1 MIKIVEENK
10 FFIVINKPEGVS
22 VHNEKPSLVE
32 FLQAKKLPLHFV
44 SRLDRETSGLMIV
57 ARTPGLHE
65 ELAESLTTGEKTYRA
80 LLRGPWKTN
89 KTAEQTT
96 VWKWA
101 LSDKA
106 EGRQNPQGVSSD
118 RIPCES
124 QVKLVRT
131 NTYFTEVLVTLL
143 SGRQHQIRKHAALSK
158 QAIVGDKRY
167 NEKKYNASI
176 AERYKQDR
184 LWLHA
189 EKLQFKFQ
197 NKEYAYESKFNL
209 GAFFT

>member
-10 FFIVINKPEGVS
+10 NFIVINKPEGVS

-44 SRLDRETSGLMIV
+44 SRLDRETSGLLIV
-57 ARTPGLHE
+57 ARTPAIHE
-65 ELAESLTTGEKTYRA
+65 ELAESLSNGEKTYRA
-80 LLRGPWKTN
+80 LLRGPWKN
-89 KTAEQTT
+89 KSDSPTAA
-96 VWKWA
+96 WKWA

-106 EGRQNPQGVSSD
+106 EGRQNPQGVSAD

-124 QVKLVRT
+124 HAKMVRT
-131 NTYFTEVLVTLL
+131 NAYFSEVLVTIL
-143 SGRQHQIRKHAALSK
+143 SGRQHQIRKHAALAK
-158 QAIVGDKRY
+158 QPIVGDKRY
-167 NEKKYNASI
+167 NDKKYNATVG
-176 AERYKQDR
+176 ERYKQDR

-197 NKEYAYESKFNL
+197 NKDYSYESKFNL
-209 GAFFT
+209 SLFFT